1 MINSINQNTLKMFGE
16 QNESTC
22 GKKSVLLV
30 MLIKTVKFNS
40 HMKDVFQQKLVTV
53 YKG

>member
-22 GKKSVLLV
+22 GKK
-30 MLIKTVKFNS
+30 KRAFGHAN
-40 HMKDVFQQKLVTV
+40 KDSKI
-53 YKG
+53 